1 MQIACNDTTS
11 QHPSLHDLQS
21 SSPLL
26 FTILIITIIYNLYH
40 HYPYHHYYLQSS
52 SSLLFTI
59 LIITIKA
66 VRRLRTSILLET
78 IIFRHSGLLIMIET
92 WNPLEQHT
100 ARRQDQPDHVHRP
113 GCDWMMILR

>member
-1 MQIACNDTTS
+1 MQVACNDTTS
-11 QHPSLHDLQS
+11 QHPSLHDLK
-21 SSPLL
+21 
-26 FTILIITIIYNLYH
+26 
-40 HYPYHHYYLQSS
+40 SS
-52 SSLLFTI
+52 SSLFYKI

-66 VRRLRTSILLET
+66 VRASILLET
-78 IIFRHSGLLIMIET
+78 IIFRHLGLFMMIET